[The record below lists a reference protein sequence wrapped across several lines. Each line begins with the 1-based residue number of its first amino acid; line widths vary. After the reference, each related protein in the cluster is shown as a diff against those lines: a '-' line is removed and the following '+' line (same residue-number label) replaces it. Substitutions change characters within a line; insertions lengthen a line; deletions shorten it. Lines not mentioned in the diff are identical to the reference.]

1 MNIVEKEILGINSD
15 FDPLMDAT
23 HAFLQ
28 DPYPALHRM
37 QARGHL
43 VWSEKGNQ
51 WLVTSMEEANLILKS
66 KSFGKALERWK
77 HPSLVMRF
85 VQRFSG
91 RFGLQNILRQDPP
104 EHTRVRGLISNAFV
118 PSVVRD
124 LEPQITETAEALIDS
139 FATSSSADLISQF
152 AFPLPI
158 TVIADLLG
166 VSRDDREQFRKW
178 STTIT
183 GSLQGNACP
192 YKVVKSLNASF
203 ELRKYLKQTV
213 AKKLNKP
220 DESLLSRLAQVS
232 SNDSDKLSE
241 EELISNSVLILIAG
255 HETTVNLIGN
265 GMYYLLQNYKD
276 WRMLVEN
283 PQLVEA
289 AVEEILRFDS
299 PVQIVRR
306 IANENVFIGKQRIRK
321 DDVVTILIGACNRD
335 RAVFHEPD
343 RFDLFRE
350 NKKHISFG
358 AGIHYCLGAELARTE
373 TRIAIRALMRRLPDM
388 RLGDQQ
394 SIYKGPFALR
404 GLQSLTIVPD
414 CSSKSA

>member
-1 MNIVEKEILGINSD
+1 MNILEKNISEINTD
-15 FDPLMDAT
+15 FDPLMDSSP
-23 HAFLQ
+23 AFLQ
-28 DPYPALHRM
+28 DPYPTLHRM
-37 QARGHL
+37 RARGHL
-43 VWSEKGNQ
+43 VWSERGNQ

-104 EHTRVRGLISNAFV
+104 EHTRVRGLISSAFV

-124 LEPQITETAEALIDS
+124 LEPQIAETAEALIDG
-139 FATSSSADLISQF
+139 FATTSSADLISQF

-166 VSRDDREQFRKW
+166 VSKDDREQFRNW

-183 GSLQGNACP
+183 GSMQGNACP
-192 YKVVKSLNASF
+192 YKVMKSLNASF
-203 ELRKYLKQTV
+203 ELRKYLRQTV
-213 AKKLNKP
+213 AKKLKRP

-232 SNDSDKLSE
+232 SSDRDKLSE
-241 EELISNSVLILIAG
+241 EELISNSVLLLIAG

-265 GMYYLLQNYKD
+265 GMYYLLRNYQD
-276 WRMLVEN
+276 WRMLLEN
-283 PQLVEA
+283 PQLVDA
-289 AVEEILRFDS
+289 AIEEILRFDS

-306 IANENVFIGKQRIRK
+306 IANENLRIGKQSIRK

-335 RAVFHEPD
+335 GAFFYEPD

-373 TRIAIRALMRRLPDM
+373 ARIAIRALMRRLPDM
-388 RLGDQQ
+388 KIGNQQ
-394 SIYKGPFALR
+394 CIYKGPFALR
-404 GLQSLTIVPD
+404 GLQSLIFDPGWKT
-414 CSSKSA
+414 A